1 MNQENLKGGSFG
13 YASGSVCPKT
23 GSYKSTNNY
32 VDTIVAVAKGD
43 KFPSGA
49 DGGKTTWTALS
60 TATDGNKTGF
70 DSVRATAGA
79 A

>member
-1 MNQENLKGGSFG
+1 MNQENLRGGSFG

-32 VDTIVAVAKGD
+32 VDTIVAIAKGD
-43 KFPSGA
+43 KFPAGA

-60 TATDGNKTGF
+60 STTDGNKTGF